1 MIDAS
6 KGYIKDGNK
15 NRLREQDIHKIVDAF
30 NRQWEMDKYA
40 RFVPYSEIEKNEY
53 NLNIPRYIDTQEEED
68 IHQDNRRILTVYN
81 HEDKEICWFDFIE
94 VMEAV
99 GEVEAGQRKESV
111 QNYILNRIPIWARD
125 I

>member
-1 MIDAS
+1 MSDQKIEFLPYEEAV
-6 KGYIKDGNK
+6 
-15 NRLREQDIHKIVDAF
+15 KIVA
-30 NRQWEMDKYA
+30 A
-40 RFVPYSEIEKNEY
+40 I
-53 NLNIPRYIDTQEEED
+53 QEEED

-81 HEDKEICWFDFIE
+81 YEDKEVCWFDFIE

-111 QNYILNRIPIWARD
+111 QNYILNRIPTWARD